1 MNYYDISNPNAPFTT
16 GYQKGLWQKRIVQIY
31 RVLVMIG
38 GILGVCFIIGTG
50 QREDYTMG
58 MLESCMLLLVSYLVF
73 LIMLMYASIIISAKK
88 TEKWNLQDK
97 HDYNLALYRTRYKD
111 NKQLQAVTLI
121 QMAKQ
126 QILMGHYDLA
136 IQALEMVRTDC
147 LKLQYLREFYFYKAA
162 ALYLS
167 DKHGWEEV
175 LNNCYAIPPKSKQM
189 TNDEIAFLFSPRC
202 GKMDL
207 QQTIYNHNQIRR
219 KWPVLLIITAVLVLY
234 AGFFYGIIGLLP
246 EGYHY
251 RSWYQMSSIM
261 LTSAGCIILSLL
273 WIIKLILFKDNI
285 STKSNGVKIFQNSCL
300 VVMWFCLMAALVI
313 YQIMAFIGM
322 DEELAEYP
330 GGLIYMSSGN
340 GYVSEDYYNLKVGPF
355 LRKNLTTKEYIEY
368 GLESEL
374 NGTDESQNGA
384 NSSDDE
390 NQKDI
395 NDSDN
400 ENQKGTNNSENSDQG
415 NSVENDTQTEDFS
428 QEQGSSS
435 DESKTTDTESAVFAE
450 SLAVYQY
457 MMDTGEI
464 TDGDPDKVSYGF
476 TAKGS
481 FYAIFETDD
490 SNGVTCEKHLV
501 YDRVS
506 ENGKCDL
513 FVYQQEQV
521 GADAKI
527 LGFYAVK
534 KGTGQVIS
542 ADKTTWGGV
551 SSKEYQDATGEN

>member
-1 MNYYDISNPNAPFTT
+1 MNYYDISNPDTPFTT
-16 GYQKGLWQKRIVQIY
+16 GYQKGLWQKKIVQIY
-31 RVLVMIG
+31 RVLVIIG
-38 GILGVCFIIGTG
+38 GILGVCLIIGTG
-50 QREDYTMG
+50 QREDYAAG
-58 MLESCMLLLVSYLVF
+58 MLGSCLLLLVSYLVF

-189 TNDEIAFLFSPRC
+189 MNDEIAFLFSPRC

-234 AGFFYGIIGLLP
+234 TGFFYGISGLLP

-251 RSWYQMSSIM
+251 RSWFQMSSIM
-261 LTSAGCIILSLL
+261 LTSVGCIILSLL

-285 STKSNGVKIFQNSCL
+285 STKSNGVKRFQNSCL

-340 GYVSEDYYNLKVGPF
+340 CYVSEDYYNLKVGPF

-415 NSVENDTQTEDFS
+415 NSTENDTQTEDFS
-428 QEQGSSS
+428 QEQDNSS

-476 TAKGS
+476 TARAASMRFLKPMIQMVLPVKS
-481 FYAIFETDD
+481 I
-490 SNGVTCEKHLV
+490 
-501 YDRVS
+501 
-506 ENGKCDL
+506 L
-513 FVYQQEQV
+513 FMTEFQRM
-521 GADAKI
+521 AS
-527 LGFYAVK
+527 
-534 KGTGQVIS
+534 VICS
-542 ADKTTWGGV
+542 YISRNRWAQMRR
-551 SSKEYQDATGEN
+551 Y

>member
-1 MNYYDISNPNAPFTT
+1 MHVTS
-16 GYQKGLWQKRIVQIY
+16 
-31 RVLVMIG
+31 
-38 GILGVCFIIGTG
+38 GILSGISDYAHVCEHNHIGKKD
-50 QREDYTMG
+50 RKM
-58 MLESCMLLLVSYLVF
+58 ESS
-73 LIMLMYASIIISAKK
+73 
-88 TEKWNLQDK
+88 DK

-136 IQALEMVRTDC
+136 IQALEMVRTEC

-415 NSVENDTQTEDFS
+415 NSAENDTQTEDFS

>member
-1 MNYYDISNPNAPFTT
+1 
-16 GYQKGLWQKRIVQIY
+16 
-31 RVLVMIG
+31 
-38 GILGVCFIIGTG
+38 
-50 QREDYTMG
+50 
-58 MLESCMLLLVSYLVF
+58 
-73 LIMLMYASIIISAKK
+73 
-88 TEKWNLQDK
+88 
-97 HDYNLALYRTRYKD
+97 
-111 NKQLQAVTLI
+111 
-121 QMAKQ
+121 MAKQ

-136 IQALEMVRTDC
+136 IQALEMVRTDR

-175 LNNCYAIPPKSKQM
+175 LNNCYAIPPKSKQL

-374 NGTDESQNGA
+374 NGTHESQNGA

>member
-1 MNYYDISNPNAPFTT
+1 MNYYDISNPDTPFTT
-16 GYQKGLWQKRIVQIY
+16 GYQKGLWQKKIVQIY
-31 RVLVMIG
+31 RVLVIIG
-38 GILGVCFIIGTG
+38 GILGVCLIIGTG
-50 QREDYTMG
+50 QREDYAAG
-58 MLESCMLLLVSYLVF
+58 MLGSCLLLLVSYLVF

-415 NSVENDTQTEDFS
+415 NSTENDTQTEDFS
-428 QEQGSSS
+428 QEQDSSS

-476 TAKGS
+476 TAKDS

>member
-16 GYQKGLWQKRIVQIY
+16 GYQKGLWQKTIVQIY

-73 LIMLMYASIIISAKK
+73 LIMLMYASIIISTKK

-111 NKQLQAVTLI
+111 NKQLQAVILI

-136 IQALEMVRTDC
+136 IQALEMVRTDR

-175 LNNCYAIPPKSKQM
+175 LNNCYAIPPKSKQL

-374 NGTDESQNGA
+374 NGTHESQNGA

-464 TDGDPDKVSYGF
+464 TD
-476 TAKGS
+476 
-481 FYAIFETDD
+481 D

>member
-16 GYQKGLWQKRIVQIY
+16 GYQKGLWQKTIVQIY

-38 GILGVCFIIGTG
+38 GILGICFIIGTG

-58 MLESCMLLLVSYLVF
+58 MLGSCILLLVSYLVF

-340 GYVSEDYYNLKVGPF
+340 GYVSENYYNLKVGPF

-390 NQKDI
+390 NQ
-395 NDSDN
+395 
-400 ENQKGTNNSENSDQG
+400 
-415 NSVENDTQTEDFS
+415 TEDFS
-428 QEQGSSS
+428 QEQDNSS
-435 DESKTTDTESAVFAE
+435 DESKTTYTESAVFAE

>member
-1 MNYYDISNPNAPFTT
+1 MNYYDISNSNAPFTT
-16 GYQKGLWQKRIVQIY
+16 GYQKGLWQKTIVQIY

-340 GYVSEDYYNLKVGPF
+340 GYVSENYYNLKVGPF

-415 NSVENDTQTEDFS
+415 NSTENDTQTEDFS
-428 QEQGSSS
+428 QEQDSSS

-513 FVYQQEQV
+513 FVYQQ
-521 GADAKI
+521 
-527 LGFYAVK
+527 
-534 KGTGQVIS
+534 
-542 ADKTTWGGV
+542 
-551 SSKEYQDATGEN
+551 

>member
-1 MNYYDISNPNAPFTT
+1 MNYYDISNPDTPFTT
-16 GYQKGLWQKRIVQIY
+16 GYQKGLWQKKIVQIY
-31 RVLVMIG
+31 RVLVIIG
-38 GILGVCFIIGTG
+38 GILGVCLIIGTG
-50 QREDYTMG
+50 QREDYAAG
-58 MLESCMLLLVSYLVF
+58 MLGSCLLLLVSYLVF

-189 TNDEIAFLFSPRC
+189 TNDEIAFLFSTRC
-202 GKMDL
+202 GKMNL

-285 STKSNGVKIFQNSCL
+285 STKFNGVKIFQNSCL
-300 VVMWFCLMAALVI
+300 VVMWFCLMA
-313 YQIMAFIGM
+313 
-322 DEELAEYP
+322 AEYP

-374 NGTDESQNGA
+374 NGTDESRNGA

-415 NSVENDTQTEDFS
+415 NSAENDTQTEDFS
-428 QEQGSSS
+428 QEQDSSS

-464 TDGDPDKVSYGF
+464 
-476 TAKGS
+476 
-481 FYAIFETDD
+481 TDD

>member
-1 MNYYDISNPNAPFTT
+1 
-16 GYQKGLWQKRIVQIY
+16 
-31 RVLVMIG
+31 
-38 GILGVCFIIGTG
+38 
-50 QREDYTMG
+50 
-58 MLESCMLLLVSYLVF
+58 
-73 LIMLMYASIIISAKK
+73 
-88 TEKWNLQDK
+88 
-97 HDYNLALYRTRYKD
+97 
-111 NKQLQAVTLI
+111 
-121 QMAKQ
+121 
-126 QILMGHYDLA
+126 
-136 IQALEMVRTDC
+136 
-147 LKLQYLREFYFYKAA
+147 
-162 ALYLS
+162 
-167 DKHGWEEV
+167 
-175 LNNCYAIPPKSKQM
+175 
-189 TNDEIAFLFSPRC
+189 
-202 GKMDL
+202 
-207 QQTIYNHNQIRR
+207 
-219 KWPVLLIITAVLVLY
+219 
-234 AGFFYGIIGLLP
+234 
-246 EGYHY
+246 
-251 RSWYQMSSIM
+251 
-261 LTSAGCIILSLL
+261 
-273 WIIKLILFKDNI
+273 
-285 STKSNGVKIFQNSCL
+285 
-300 VVMWFCLMAALVI
+300 
-313 YQIMAFIGM
+313 
-322 DEELAEYP
+322 
-330 GGLIYMSSGN
+330 MSSGN

-374 NGTDESQNGA
+374 NGTDESRNGA

-415 NSVENDTQTEDFS
+415 NSAENDTQTEDFS
-428 QEQGSSS
+428 QEQDSSS

-542 ADKTTWGGV
+542 ADKTAWGGV
-551 SSKEYQDATGEN
+551 SSKEYQDATGED